1 MTRRNNLTDDGY
13 PPGLVSHDGMRLLS
27 RRTRVLAYTLTVLWL
42 VPCDASQH
50 GSDNKAES
58 DLDNDEIEEVIVV
71 SDPRSLIQRTAHGS
85 SSSVD
90 AETISLVSAS
100 HPNEIFSRFPGV
112 WVVRGSGQEH
122 LTGIRSAVLAGAGAC
137 GAFLFLED
145 NVPVRPV
152 GFCNVNGLFELN
164 TEQADEIEVLR
175 GPASPLFG
183 GNALHGV
190 INVRS
195 FLDANTAS
203 HLGMEG
209 GPYDY
214 FKIHADY
221 QQSGYRVKFL
231 SKSTN
236 GYRDATGFSQQKFNG
251 QSRYQLGSWDVAHAL
266 SLTLL
271 NQETGGYVR
280 GFKSYEQSDL
290 RRSNPNPEAFRDAKS
305 LRATSH
311 WTTTTDIGHLY
322 VSPYVRRSMM
332 KFRQHFLPGQPFEKN
347 SQTSFGAV
355 MHWSREVGSMSLTF
369 GTQLERMSAQ
379 LLQVQENET
388 QGSAF
393 LVGTRPKGV
402 HYNYDVTSST
412 GALFNS
418 LTYSPSSSGEFSQ
431 SLRIELVNYDY
442 TNRHLV
448 GNTKDDGSPCGF
460 GGCLYSRP
468 ADRTDDFT
476 NIATRVGYR
485 HRVAEHT
492 TIWGLIGWGYRPPQT
507 TELYRLQ
514 SGQSV
519 ADLDSEKLRSLEVG
533 IQFQNHP
540 FNASIAVYNET
551 NRDLIF
557 RDAEGLNV
565 SDGRIESQGTEFDL
579 SWALNEKSEVGLTGS
594 VASHKYAF
602 TRNLS
607 RGERIVDGAEV
618 DSAPSLMA
626 NARWS
631 YRPLR
636 SALFELEV
644 NHVGSHYID
653 AANSAKYDG
662 HILVN
667 ARLDWTLSARWRASM
682 KLINALDVAYADRAD
697 YAFGSYRYFPGHPRQ
712 VFLGMVYSLP

>member
-1 MTRRNNLTDDGY
+1 MC
-13 PPGLVSHDGMRLLS
+13 LLG
-27 RRTRVLAYTLTVLWL
+27 RRTSVLASVLTGLWL
-42 VPCDASQH
+42 VPIAASQH
-50 GSDNKAES
+50 EADPKAES
-58 DLDNDEIEEVIVV
+58 DQDNDEIEEVIVV

-100 HPNEIFSRFPGV
+100 HPNEIFARFPGV

-195 FLDANTAS
+195 FLDADAAS
-203 HLGMEG
+203 YLGMES

-214 FKIHADY
+214 WKVHADY
-221 QQSGYRVKFL
+221 QQGGYRVKFL

-236 GYRDATGFSQQKFNG
+236 GYRDATGFGQQKLNA
-251 QSRYQLGSWDVAHAL
+251 QSRYELGTWDVTHAV

-280 GFKSYEQSDL
+280 GFKAYEQADL
-290 RRSNPNPEAFRDAKS
+290 RRSNPNPEAFRDARS

-311 WTTTTDIGHLY
+311 WTTTTDLGDFY
-322 VSPYVRRSMM
+322 VSPYMRRSMM
-332 KFRQHFLPGQPFEKN
+332 KFLQHFLPGQPFEKN
-347 SQTSFGAV
+347 SQTSVGAV
-355 MHWSREVGSMSLTF
+355 VHWTRELGSISLTV
-369 GTQLERMSAQ
+369 GTQLESMNAQ

-393 LVGTRPKGV
+393 LVATRPRGV
-402 HYNYDVTSST
+402 HYNYDVASST
-412 GALFNS
+412 VALFNS
-418 LTYSPSSSGEFSQ
+418 LIYSPNSSGEFSQ
-431 SLRIELVNYDY
+431 SMRLEIVNYDY
-442 TNRHLV
+442 NNRHLV
-448 GNTKDDGSPCGF
+448 GNTKDDGSQCGF

-468 ADRTDDFT
+468 ADRTDNFS
-476 NIATRVGYR
+476 NIATRVGYK
-485 HRVAEHT
+485 HLISDQT
-492 TIWGLIGWGYRPPQT
+492 SIWGLVGWGYRPPQT

-519 ADLDSEKLRSLEVG
+519 ADLESEKLRSMEVG
-533 IQFQNHP
+533 IQFQAHP
-540 FNASIAVYNET
+540 FNVNISAYSEI
-551 NRDLIF
+551 NRELVF

-565 SDGRIESQGTEFDL
+565 SGGKIESQGTEFDF
-579 SWALNEKSEVGLTGS
+579 SWAPTSENEVALTGS

-607 RGERIVDGAEV
+607 RGERIVHGADV

-626 NARWS
+626 NARWR
-631 YRPLR
+631 YRPTQ
-636 SALFELEV
+636 SVMFELEI
-644 NHVGSHYID
+644 NRVGSHYVN
-653 AANSAKYDG
+653 AANSAKYKG
-662 HILVN
+662 HTLVN
-667 ARLDWTLSARWRASM
+667 ARIDWKISARWSTSM
-682 KLINALDVAYADRAD
+682 KLINALDSAYADRAD

-712 VFLGMVYSLP
+712 GFVGIVYSLPSRRS

>member
-1 MTRRNNLTDDGY
+1 
-13 PPGLVSHDGMRLLS
+13 MRLLS
-27 RRTRVLAYTLTVLWL
+27 RRTRVLAYLFTALWL
-42 VPCDASQH
+42 VPSDASQH
-50 GSDNKAES
+50 GSDSEEES

-71 SDPRSLIQRTAHGS
+71 SDPRSLIQRTLHGS

-195 FLDANTAS
+195 FLDGDAIS

-214 FKIHADY
+214 WKIQTDY
-221 QQSGYRVKFL
+221 QQAGFRVKFL

-251 QSRYQLGSWDVAHAL
+251 QSRYELGTWDVAHAL

-290 RRSNPNPEAFRDAKS
+290 RRSNPNPEAFRDARS
-305 LRATSH
+305 LRVTSH
-311 WTTTTDIGHLY
+311 WTTTTDFGDLY
-322 VSPYVRRSMM
+322 VSPYMRRSMM

-355 MHWSREVGSMSLTF
+355 MHWSRELEPISLTV
-369 GTQLERMSAQ
+369 GVQLERMSAQ

-388 QGSAF
+388 RGSAF
-393 LVGTRPKGV
+393 LVATRPKGI
-402 HYNYDVTSST
+402 HYNYDVTSSS

-418 LTYSPSSSGEFSQ
+418 LTYTPNSSGEFSQ
-431 SLRIELVNYDY
+431 SMRVELVNYDY

-448 GNTKDDGSPCGF
+448 GNTKDDGAQCGF

-468 ADRTDDFT
+468 ANRTDDFA
-476 NIATRVGYR
+476 NVATRIGYR
-485 HRVAEHT
+485 HLVADQT
-492 TIWGLIGWGYRPPQT
+492 SVWGLVGWGYRPPQT

-533 IQFQNHP
+533 IQFQGHP
-540 FNASIAVYNET
+540 LNMSVSVYNET

-565 SDGRIESQGTEFDL
+565 SDGKIESQGAEFDL
-579 SWALNEKSEVGLTGS
+579 SWALTEKNELGLMTS

-607 RGERIVDGAEV
+607 RGERIVDGADV

-626 NARWS
+626 SARWR
-631 YRPLR
+631 YRPSR

-644 NHVGSHYID
+644 NRVGSHYID
-653 AANSAKYDG
+653 AANSAKYEG

-667 ARLDWTLSARWRASM
+667 ARLDWTWSPRWRTSM
-682 KLINALDVAYADRAD
+682 KLINALDVAFADRAD

-712 VFLGMVYSLP
+712 VFVGIVYSLPSHGS

>member
-1 MTRRNNLTDDGY
+1 
-13 PPGLVSHDGMRLLS
+13 MRLLS
-27 RRTRVLAYTLTVLWL
+27 RRTRVLAYLFTALWL
-42 VPCDASQH
+42 VPSDASQH
-50 GSDNKAES
+50 GSDSEEES

-71 SDPRSLIQRTAHGS
+71 SDPRSLIQRTLHGS

-195 FLDANTAS
+195 FLDGDAIS

-214 FKIHADY
+214 WKIQTDY
-221 QQSGYRVKFL
+221 QQAGFRVKFL

-251 QSRYQLGSWDVAHAL
+251 QSRYELGTWDVAHAL

-290 RRSNPNPEAFRDAKS
+290 RRSNPNPEAFRDARS
-305 LRATSH
+305 LRVTSH
-311 WTTTTDIGHLY
+311 WTTTTDFGDLY
-322 VSPYVRRSMM
+322 VSPYMRRSMM

-355 MHWSREVGSMSLTF
+355 MHWSRELEPVSLTV
-369 GTQLERMSAQ
+369 GVQLERMNAQ

-388 QGSAF
+388 RGSAF
-393 LVGTRPKGV
+393 LAATRPKGI
-402 HYNYDVTSST
+402 HYNYDVTSSS
-412 GALFNS
+412 GALFHS
-418 LTYSPSSSGEFSQ
+418 LTYTPNSSGEFSQ
-431 SLRIELVNYDY
+431 SMRVELVNYDY

-448 GNTKDDGSPCGF
+448 GNTKDDGSQCGF

-468 ADRTDDFT
+468 ANRTDDFA
-476 NIATRVGYR
+476 NVATRIGYR
-485 HRVAEHT
+485 HLVADQT
-492 TIWGLIGWGYRPPQT
+492 SVWGLVGWGYRPPQT

-533 IQFQNHP
+533 IQFQGHP
-540 FNASIAVYNET
+540 FNMSVSMYNET

-565 SDGRIESQGTEFDL
+565 SDGKIESQGAEFDL
-579 SWALNEKSEVGLTGS
+579 SWALTEKNELGLIAS

-602 TRNLS
+602 ARNLS
-607 RGERIVDGAEV
+607 RGERIVDGADV
-618 DSAPSLMA
+618 DSAPSLIA
-626 NARWS
+626 NARWR
-631 YRPLR
+631 YRPSR
-636 SALFELEV
+636 SALFEMEV
-644 NHVGSHYID
+644 NRVGSHYID
-653 AANSAKYDG
+653 AANSARYGG

-667 ARLDWTLSARWRASM
+667 ARFDWTWSSRWRTSM
-682 KLINALDVAYADRAD
+682 KLINALDAAYADRAD

-712 VFLGMVYSLP
+712 VFVGIVYSLPSHGS

>member
-1 MTRRNNLTDDGY
+1 MC
-13 PPGLVSHDGMRLLS
+13 LLG
-27 RRTRVLAYTLTVLWL
+27 RRTSVLASVLTGLWL
-42 VPCDASQH
+42 VPIAASQH
-50 GSDNKAES
+50 EADPKAES
-58 DLDNDEIEEVIVV
+58 DQDNDEIEEVIVV
-71 SDPRSLIQRTAHGS
+71 SDPRSLIQRTTHGS

-100 HPNEIFSRFPGV
+100 HPNEIFARFPGV

-195 FLDANTAS
+195 FLDADATS
-203 HLGMEG
+203 YLGMES

-214 FKIHADY
+214 WKVHADY
-221 QQSGYRVKFL
+221 QQGGYRVKFL

-236 GYRDATGFSQQKFNG
+236 GYRDATGFGQQKLNA
-251 QSRYQLGSWDVAHAL
+251 QSRYELGTWDVTHAL

-280 GFKSYEQSDL
+280 GFRAYEQADL
-290 RRSNPNPEAFRDAKS
+290 RRSNPNPEAFRDARS

-311 WTTTTDIGHLY
+311 WTTTTDLGDFY
-322 VSPYVRRSMM
+322 VSPYMRRSMM
-332 KFRQHFLPGQPFEKN
+332 KFLQHFLPGQPFEKN
-347 SQTSFGAV
+347 SQTSVGAV
-355 MHWSREVGSMSLTF
+355 VHWTREHGSISLTV
-369 GTQLERMSAQ
+369 GTQLESMNAQ

-393 LVGTRPKGV
+393 LVATRPRGV

-412 GALFNS
+412 VALFNS
-418 LTYSPSSSGEFSQ
+418 LIYSPNSSGEFSQ
-431 SLRIELVNYDY
+431 SMRIEIVNYDY
-442 TNRHLV
+442 NNRHLV
-448 GNTKDDGSPCGF
+448 GNTKDDGSQCGF

-468 ADRTDDFT
+468 ADRTDNFS
-476 NIATRVGYR
+476 NIATRVGYK
-485 HRVAEHT
+485 HLISDQT
-492 TIWGLIGWGYRPPQT
+492 SIWGLVGWGYRPPQT

-519 ADLDSEKLRSLEVG
+519 ADLESERLKSMEVG
-533 IQFQNHP
+533 IQFQAHP
-540 FNASIAVYNET
+540 FNVNISAYSEI
-551 NRDLIF
+551 NRELVF

-565 SDGRIESQGTEFDL
+565 SGGKIESQGTEFDF
-579 SWALNEKSEVGLTGS
+579 SWAPTSENEVALTGS

-607 RGERIVDGAEV
+607 RGERIVHGADV

-626 NARWS
+626 NARWR
-631 YRPLR
+631 YRPTQ
-636 SALFELEV
+636 SVMFELEI
-644 NHVGSHYID
+644 NRVGSHYVN
-653 AANSAKYDG
+653 AANSAKYKG
-662 HILVN
+662 HTLVN
-667 ARLDWTLSARWRASM
+667 ARIDWKISARWSTSM
-682 KLINALDVAYADRAD
+682 KLINALDSAYADRAD

-712 VFLGMVYSLP
+712 GFVGIVYSLPSRRS